1 LPRASFVD
9 LIEAD
14 SVLTARLRVAVQACM
29 DSDCSW
35 PWFQPPQKRR
45 TGFVD
50 AVVRDL
56 GRALVDPMEG
66 SDQSDCPVPE
76 PPSVLPS
83 PREEPTEDKTRD
95 GRRAGEACA

>member
-1 LPRASFVD
+1 
-9 LIEAD
+9 
-14 SVLTARLRVAVQACM
+14 M
-29 DSDCSW
+29 DSDCLW

-76 PPSVLPS
+76 PPSVLQSPEKS
-83 PREEPTEDKTRD
+83 PRRTRRGMDEEQVRHARD
-95 GRRAGEACA
+95 LATMSHAVTSSSVSSSLYP